1 MGDDDDRRR
10 VIAHELS
17 HVKNHDI
24 LLSTVVAV
32 LVGLL
37 VFVSDWVTRGMFWGR
52 MGDDDDRRSN
62 AIGFAIFLLFLLITP
77 LLATLIQ
84 LAISRQREFLADA
97 SGALLSR
104 NPDAL
109 AAALAKIS
117 DDPHILHNASNATAH
132 LFIESPFKVKS
143 KSIHWLANLFSTHP
157 PVEERIR
164 LLREM

>member
-1 MGDDDDRRR
+1 
-10 VIAHELS
+10 
-17 HVKNHDI
+17 
-24 LLSTVVAV
+24 
-32 LVGLL
+32 
-37 VFVSDWVTRGMFWGR
+37 
-52 MGDDDDRRSN
+52 
-62 AIGFAIFLLFLLITP
+62 LLITP

-84 LAISRQREFLADA
+84 LAISRRREFLADA

-143 KSIHWLANLFSTHP
+143 KSIHWLANLFSTHHLS
-157 PVEERIR
+157 R
-164 LLREM
+164 